1 MLDQTQQTSK
11 PKQRKMEIRIS
22 LNGTKRWITNANI
35 ANLFTVFARTDQSQ
49 KGSSGVSAFL
59 IDANTPGISLGS
71 KYKKM
76 GQQSAHV
83 CDVIFDNCRVQRGKH
98 CYWRSQQCK

>member
-1 MLDQTQQTSK
+1 
-11 PKQRKMEIRIS
+11 MEQS
-22 LNGTKRWITNANI
+22 GITNANI

-59 IDANTPGISLGS
+59 VDANTPGISLSS

-76 GQQSAHV
+76 GQQGAHV
-83 CDVIFDNCRVQRGKH
+83 CDVIFDNCRVPEVNIIGGPSNVNNGFKILIPP
-98 CYWRSQQCK
+98 C